1 MMLLYDQSAFAL
13 WMAQLLGT
21 LPMVA
26 VAVGVTPLI
35 SQIPTLPLV
44 SRQRMSDMPSPLKSP
59 VSAMLQAAGTLPMP
73 EVEATAVPL
82 RSQIPTLPLV
92 SRQSRSLLPSPLKS
106 PVPTIVQLVGAL
118 PTTAR

>member
-1 MMLLYDQSAFAL
+1 
-13 WMAQLLGT
+13 MAQLLGT

-92 SRQSRSLLPSPLKS
+92 SRQKQ
-106 PVPTIVQLVGAL
+106 VAL
-118 PTTAR
+118 AVTVEVAGSDNRPAGRHIGDHRG